1 MGKVLSHSEVEAVLS
16 SLDFSSTRT
25 SSSGASVSG
34 SVSADSVNLYDFE
47 HPLPL
52 QKSQLDSLRLA
63 SASASQQIQTG
74 LNRLL
79 RTPVVVNFLAVEQ
92 STYQDYLAACE
103 KPACLA
109 LFKPEASPETWLL
122 DVSRSLAFAFVD
134 CLLGGTV
141 SGLALDRPFTDVEVR
156 LIDKALKTILR
167 ELSSDVLRTGSLA
180 MTDLASDASLIVQS
194 ASNEAVVLVSFEILC
209 PPCQGLV
216 QLCVPWKEVS
226 SAAVINKFAEKGEIE
241 RIRNSAAKVPVIV
254 TARVARLKL
263 VARDFAQL
271 KPGDVLLTD
280 TNSSAEISLE
290 VDGREIFR
298 GTPGQ
303 CRNQKVFLV
312 SSSSIAGRT
321 DRKSTD

>member
-1 MGKVLSHSEVEAVLS
+1 MGKILSQSEVEAVLS
-16 SLDFSSTRT
+16 SLDFTSTRSST
-25 SSSGASVSG
+25 SNVASPEP
-34 SVSADSVNLYDFE
+34 APIVNLYDFE

-63 SASASQQIQTG
+63 SASAGQQIQTG

-92 STYQDYLAACE
+92 STYRDYLAACE
-103 KPACLA
+103 NPACLA
-109 LFKPEASPETWLL
+109 SFKSDTSACTWLL

-156 LIDKALKTILR
+156 FIDKAMKTVLR
-167 ELSSDVLRTGSLA
+167 ELSSDDLRTGSLE
-180 MTDLASDASLIVQS
+180 MTDLACDASLIVES
-194 ASNEAVVLVSFEILC
+194 TSNEAVVLVSFEILC

-216 QLCVPWKEVS
+216 QLCVPWKE
-226 SAAVINKFAEKGEIE
+226 ATPNAQLNKISEKSGIE
-241 RIRNSAAKVPVIV
+241 RIRQSAAKVPVV
-254 TARVARLKL
+254 ATARLARLKL
-263 VARDFAQL
+263 AARDFAQL

-290 VDGREIFR
+290 IDGREIFR

-303 CRNQKVFLV
+303 SRNQKVFLV
-312 SSSSIAGRT
+312 SSHSLGGKT
-321 DRKSTD
+321 D

>member
-1 MGKVLSHSEVEAVLS
+1 MGKVLSHAEIEAVLS
-16 SLDFSSTRT
+16 SLDFSSTG
-25 SSSGASVSG
+25 SASEHLSGT
-34 SVSADSVNLYDFE
+34 DSVVAISLYDFE

-52 QKSQLDSLRLA
+52 KKPQLDSLRLA
-63 SASASQQIQTG
+63 AASASERIQTG

-79 RTPVVVNFLAVEQ
+79 RTSVIVNFLAVEQ
-92 STYQDYLAACE
+92 STYRDYLAACE
-103 KPACLA
+103 NPACLA
-109 LFKPEASPETWLL
+109 SFKSEASSEAWLL

-134 CLLGGTV
+134 CLLGGSV
-141 SGLALDRPFTDVEVR
+141 SGWALDRPFTDVEVR
-156 LIDKALKTILR
+156 LIDKALKTILH
-167 ELSSDVLRTGSLA
+167 ELTGDILQTGSLA
-180 MTDLASDASLIVQS
+180 MMDLVSDAGLAVQS
-194 ASNEAVVLVSFEILC
+194 TSNEAVALVSFEILC

-226 SAAVINKFAEKGEIE
+226 SAAASNNVAAMSGVE
-241 RIRNSAAKVPVIV
+241 RIRQSAAKVPVIV

-263 VARDFAQL
+263 SANDFTHL

-280 TNSSAEISLE
+280 TDSSSEISLE

-312 SSSSIAGRT
+312 SSPYLAG
-321 DRKSTD
+321 KSG

>member
-1 MGKVLSHSEVEAVLS
+1 MGKILSQSEIEMVLS
-16 SLDFSSTRT
+16 SLDFSST
-25 SSSGASVSG
+25 GASFADEVRSEPAVAVS
-34 SVSADSVNLYDFE
+34 LYDFE

-63 SASASQQIQTG
+63 SASASQQIQTE

-79 RTPVVVNFLAVEQ
+79 RSPVVVNFLAVEQ
-92 STYQDYLAACE
+92 STYRDYLAACE
-103 KPACLA
+103 NPACLA
-109 LFKPEASPETWLL
+109 SFKQETSSSTWLL
-122 DVSRSLAFAFVD
+122 DLSRSLAFAFVD
-134 CLLGGTV
+134 CLLGGEA

-167 ELSSDVLRTGSLA
+167 ELSSDILQTGSLE
-180 MTDLASDASLIVQS
+180 MTDLASDASLVVES
-194 ASNEAVVLVSFEILC
+194 TSNEAVVLVSFEILC

-216 QLCVPWKEVS
+216 QLCVPWKE
-226 SAAVINKFAEKGEIE
+226 ATPIEQRNKIAEKSGIE
-241 RIRNSAAKVPVIV
+241 RIRQSAAKVPVVV
-254 TARVARLKL
+254 TARLARLKL
-263 VARDFAQL
+263 AARDFAQL

-312 SSSSIAGRT
+312 SSPSLTG
-321 DRKSTD
+321 KSD

>member
-1 MGKVLSHSEVEAVLS
+1 MGKILSQSEIEAVLS
-16 SLDFSSTRT
+16 SLDFSSTGTT
-25 SSSGASVSG
+25 SSSVNATSEPAASM
-34 SVSADSVNLYDFE
+34 NLYDFE

-52 QKSQLDSLRLA
+52 QKSQLDTLRLA
-63 SASASQQIQTG
+63 SASASQKIQTG

-92 STYQDYLAACE
+92 STYRDCLAACE
-103 KPACLA
+103 NPACLA
-109 LFKPEASPETWLL
+109 QFKPEGSSSRWLL

-156 LIDKALKTILR
+156 LIDKAVKTILR
-167 ELSSDVLRTGSLA
+167 ELSSDVLRTGALE
-180 MTDLASDASLIVQS
+180 MTDLSCDASLVVES
-194 ASNEAVVLVSFEILC
+194 TSNEAVVLVSFEILC

-216 QLCVPWKEVS
+216 QLCIPWKEALPTAELNIFS
-226 SAAVINKFAEKGEIE
+226 EKGGAQ
-241 RIRNSAAKVPVIV
+241 RLRQSAAKVPVVV
-254 TARVARLKL
+254 TARLARLKL
-263 VARDFAQL
+263 AAHDFAQL

-280 TNSSAEISLE
+280 TSSSAEISLE

-312 SSSSIAGRT
+312 SSPPLGG
-321 DRKSTD
+321 KN

>member
-1 MGKVLSHSEVEAVLS
+1 MGKILSQSEVEAVLS
-16 SLDFSSTRT
+16 SLDFTSTRSP
-25 SSSGASVSG
+25 SSDVAGPEPAAV
-34 SVSADSVNLYDFE
+34 VNLYDFE

-52 QKSQLDSLRLA
+52 QQSQLDALRLA
-63 SASASQQIQTG
+63 SASASQQVQTG

-92 STYQDYLAACE
+92 STYRDYLAACE
-103 KPACLA
+103 NPACLA
-109 LFKPEASPETWLL
+109 VFKSEVSQSAWLL
-122 DVSRSLAFAFVD
+122 DVSRSLVFAFVD

-141 SGLALDRPFTDVEVR
+141 SGMALDRPFTDVEVR

-167 ELSSDVLRTGSLA
+167 ELSSDILQTGSLE
-180 MTDLASDASLIVQS
+180 MTDLASDASLVVES
-194 ASNEAVVLVSFEILC
+194 TSNEAVVLVSFEILC

-216 QLCVPWKEVS
+216 QLCVPWKE
-226 SAAVINKFAEKGEIE
+226 ATPIEQRNKIAEKSGIE
-241 RIRNSAAKVPVIV
+241 RIRQSAAKVPVVV
-254 TARVARLKL
+254 TARLARLKL
-263 VARDFAQL
+263 AARDFAQL

-312 SSSSIAGRT
+312 SSPSLTG
-321 DRKSTD
+321 KSD

>member
-1 MGKVLSHSEVEAVLS
+1 MGKILSQSEVEAVLS
-16 SLDFSSTRT
+16 SLDFTSTRSST
-25 SSSGASVSG
+25 SNVASPEP
-34 SVSADSVNLYDFE
+34 APIVNLYDFE

-63 SASASQQIQTG
+63 SASAGQQIQTG

-92 STYQDYLAACE
+92 STYRDYLAACE
-103 KPACLA
+103 NPACLA
-109 LFKPEASPETWLL
+109 SFKSDTSACTWLL

-156 LIDKALKTILR
+156 LIDKAMKTVLR
-167 ELSSDVLRTGSLA
+167 ELSSDDLRTGSLE
-180 MTDLASDASLIVQS
+180 MTDLACDASLIVES
-194 ASNEAVVLVSFEILC
+194 TSNEAVVLVSFEILC

-216 QLCVPWKEVS
+216 QLCVPWKE
-226 SAAVINKFAEKGEIE
+226 ATPNAQLNKISEKSGIE
-241 RIRNSAAKVPVIV
+241 RIRQSAAKVPVV
-254 TARVARLKL
+254 ATARLARLKL
-263 VARDFAQL
+263 AARDFAQL

-290 VDGREIFR
+290 IDGREIFR

-303 CRNQKVFLV
+303 SRNQKVFLV
-312 SSSSIAGRT
+312 SSHSLGGKT
-321 DRKSTD
+321 D

>member
-1 MGKVLSHSEVEAVLS
+1 MGKILSQSEIEMVLS
-16 SLDFSSTRT
+16 SLDFSSTGDST
-25 SSSGASVSG
+25 KEAVG
-34 SVSADSVNLYDFE
+34 SEPAASVNLYDFE

-63 SASASQQIQTG
+63 SASAGQQIQTE
-74 LNRLL
+74 LNCLL

-92 STYQDYLAACE
+92 STYRDYLAACE
-103 KPACLA
+103 NPACLA
-109 LFKPEASPETWLL
+109 SFKSDTSPAAWLL

-156 LIDKALKTILR
+156 LIDKTLKTVLR
-167 ELSSDVLRTGSLA
+167 ELSSDVLRTGSLE
-180 MTDLASDASLIVQS
+180 MTDLASDASLVVES
-194 ASNEAVVLVSFEILC
+194 TSNEAVVLVSFEILC
-209 PPCQGLV
+209 PPCQGLF
-216 QLCVPWKEVS
+216 QLCVPWKE
-226 SAAVINKFAEKGEIE
+226 AAPNTQREKIAEKGGIE
-241 RIRNSAAKVPVIV
+241 RMRQSAAKVPVVV
-254 TARVARLKL
+254 TARLARLKL
-263 VARDFAQL
+263 AARDFAQL

-312 SSSSIAGRT
+312 SSPSLSGKT
-321 DRKSTD
+321 D

>member
-1 MGKVLSHSEVEAVLS
+1 MGKVLSRSEIEAVLS
-16 SLDFSSTRT
+16 SLDFTSTRSST
-25 SSSGASVSG
+25 SNVASPEP
-34 SVSADSVNLYDFE
+34 APIVNLYDFE

-63 SASASQQIQTG
+63 SASAGQQIQTG

-92 STYQDYLAACE
+92 STYRDYLAACE
-103 KPACLA
+103 NPACLA
-109 LFKPEASPETWLL
+109 SFKSDTSACTWLL

-156 LIDKALKTILR
+156 LIDKAMKTVLR
-167 ELSSDVLRTGSLA
+167 ELSSDDLRTGSLE
-180 MTDLASDASLIVQS
+180 MTDLACDASLIVES
-194 ASNEAVVLVSFEILC
+194 TSNEAVVLVSFEILC

-216 QLCVPWKEVS
+216 QLCVPWKE
-226 SAAVINKFAEKGEIE
+226 ATPNAQLNKISEKSGIE
-241 RIRNSAAKVPVIV
+241 RIRQSAAKVPVV
-254 TARVARLKL
+254 ATARLARLKL
-263 VARDFAQL
+263 AARDFAQL

-290 VDGREIFR
+290 IDGREIFR

-303 CRNQKVFLV
+303 SRNQKVFLV
-312 SSSSIAGRT
+312 SSHSLGGKT
-321 DRKSTD
+321 D

>member
-1 MGKVLSHSEVEAVLS
+1 MGKILSQSEVEAVLS
-16 SLDFSSTRT
+16 SLDFTSTRSST
-25 SSSGASVSG
+25 SNVASPEP
-34 SVSADSVNLYDFE
+34 APIVNLYDFE

-63 SASASQQIQTG
+63 SASAGQQIQTG

-92 STYQDYLAACE
+92 STYRDYLAACE
-103 KPACLA
+103 NPACLA
-109 LFKPEASPETWLL
+109 SFKSDTSACTWLL

-156 LIDKALKTILR
+156 LIDKAMKTVLR
-167 ELSSDVLRTGSLA
+167 ELSSDDLRTGSLE
-180 MTDLASDASLIVQS
+180 MTDLACDASLIVES
-194 ASNEAVVLVSFEILC
+194 TSNEAVVLVSFEILC

-216 QLCVPWKEVS
+216 QLCVPWKE
-226 SAAVINKFAEKGEIE
+226 ATPIEQRNKIAEKSGIE
-241 RIRNSAAKVPVIV
+241 RIRQSAAKVPVVV
-254 TARVARLKL
+254 TARLARLKL
-263 VARDFAQL
+263 AARDFAQL

-312 SSSSIAGRT
+312 SSPSLTG
-321 DRKSTD
+321 KSD

>member
-1 MGKVLSHSEVEAVLS
+1 MGKILSQSEVEAVLS
-16 SLDFSSTRT
+16 SLDFTSTRG
-25 SSSGASVSG
+25 SSSDVARPEPAAV
-34 SVSADSVNLYDFE
+34 VNLYDFE

-63 SASASQQIQTG
+63 AASASQQIQTG

-92 STYQDYLAACE
+92 STYRDYLAACE
-103 KPACLA
+103 NPACLA
-109 LFKPEASPETWLL
+109 SLRGETSPAAWLL

-156 LIDKALKTILR
+156 LIDKALKTVLR
-167 ELSSDVLRTGSLA
+167 ELSSDVLRTGSLE
-180 MTDLASDASLIVQS
+180 MTDLACDASLIAES
-194 ASNEAVVLVSFEILC
+194 TSNEAVVLVSFEILC
-209 PPCQGLV
+209 PPCQGLF
-216 QLCVPWKEVS
+216 QLCVPWKEATPT
-226 SAAVINKFAEKGEIE
+226 AASNKIAEKGSAL
-241 RIRNSAAKVPVIV
+241 RIRQSATKVPVVV
-254 TARVARLKL
+254 TARLARLKL
-263 VARDFAQL
+263 STRDFAQL

-280 TNSSAEISLE
+280 TSSTAEISLE

-303 CRNQKVFLV
+303 SRNQKVFLV
-312 SSSSIAGRT
+312 SSPALAGKT
-321 DRKSTD
+321 D